1 MSASGLQ
8 VGGWHE
14 VREADPYATHS
25 HPLELLLFA
34 LIPFPLTIPQVN
46 LPLPEIAAAA
56 LIARASFRAPD
67 RTVTR
72 PTWFPVLL
80 WGLWAWFVAV
90 ALVTGV
96 DGTRRIA
103 HLLIYVLLALCL
115 ASGRLHRLS
124 AVRGLAVGVGLGAI
138 TGFLGGS
145 LGFQTGYGDRLTGLF
160 SDPNVAGF
168 TMIVLGSLAVAGART
183 GFRRWIG
190 LVGLATAVTLT
201 LSRTSIIAAI
211 LGIIWLV
218 LRRLLPGRWA
228 LPVMGALS
236 VVVVEY
242 AADFKQ
248 WGPFSDREG
257 SDVLRELILIQER
270 IVLDSSPW
278 IGRGPGTAYV
288 NIDGDFFFF
297 HNSYFA
303 LRAEAGWIGLAIF
316 VALGL
321 LLLWK
326 LVALPTELR
335 HPWYEA
341 SLIMTGVCAMNL
353 GEVLLEIPAAVAIG
367 IACRHLTKPDELL
380 LGDPRNTPNHVL

>member
-8 VGGWHE
+8 VGGWRE

-103 HLLIYVLLALCL
+103 H
-115 ASGRLHRLS
+115 
-124 AVRGLAVGVGLGAI
+124 VRRATDDEPIA
-138 TGFLGGS
+138 
-145 LGFQTGYGDRLTGLF
+145 LF

-288 NIDGDFFFF
+288 NIDGDFF